1 MAFRVTHYPPPT
13 GGGITLGKKFS
24 TPIMSQENESD
35 ILKRLRNIEGHVR
48 GIARMVENGDY
59 CIDIANQTIAVQ
71 SALHKVNTLV
81 LDQHLR
87 TCATTAIRGKSHKE
101 RERIISEI
109 MDIFNATGRH

>member
-1 MAFRVTHYPPPT
+1 
-13 GGGITLGKKFS
+13 
-24 TPIMSQENESD
+24 MSQENGSD

-71 SALHKVNTLV
+71 SALHKVNTLL

-87 TCATTAIRGKSHKE
+87 TCATTAMRGKSHKE